1 MLTLLWTILAVS
13 CEAAAVVAIL
23 SILRRP
29 REPRAML
36 AWILALLLLPAAGLV
51 LFLIF
56 GEPRR
61 DWHRLRRRRSRRG
74 IRAASTDPAASAR
87 AVRAFSPSGI
97 REDLQP
103 LVKLTD
109 QLAASSPTGGNVV
122 TVFHDAEETYDQI
135 EAAIRAARSHVHLE
149 YYIFQADQT
158 GQRFGDLLS
167 EKARQG
173 VHCRLLLDFLGC
185 WRLPRRFL
193 RPLREAGVQVAFC
206 LPVVPWR
213 SRWRANF
220 RNHRKIAV
228 IDGNVGFTGSQNIGD
243 EYRGRKRRKYGPWRD
258 THLRIVGPGVRDLQD
273 VFARD
278 WYYTTKK
285 SLLDDRHFPYT
296 EATGNHIVQI
306 VPSGPDQ
313 REDVMHQLLFA
324 AVSAARESIS
334 IITPYFVPD
343 RAMILALRSAAFR
356 GVHVR
361 LMVPACSDHRV
372 VLWAGRSF
380 YNDLLGAGVQIYEHD
395 HTMLHSKVMVVDRS
409 WAMVGSANVDER
421 SFRVNFELTTILY
434 SPELADDLYRD
445 FEKLRTQSRHIK
457 RRSLSG
463 RSAGESILVGLARLA
478 SPLL

>member
-1 MLTLLWTILAVS
+1 MLTWLWTILTVG

-36 AWILALLLLPAAGLV
+36 AWILALLLLPGLGLV
-51 LFLIF
+51 LFLAL

-61 DWHRLRRRRSRRG
+61 DWHRFRRRRSRRR
-74 IRAASTDPAASAR
+74 IRAVSADPTHPPQAKYFFTPAEA
-87 AVRAFSPSGI
+87 PEG
-97 REDLQP
+97 LQP

-109 QLAASSPTGGNVV
+109 RLAASFPIGGNVV
-122 TVFHDAEETYDQI
+122 TLYYDADETYDQL
-135 EAAIRAARSHVHLE
+135 EAAIRGARSHVHLE
-149 YYIFQADQT
+149 YYIFQPDQT
-158 GQRFGDLLS
+158 GRRFRALLI
-167 EKARQG
+167 EKAREG
-173 VHCRLLLDFLGC
+173 VHCRLLLDFVGC
-185 WRLPRRFL
+185 WRLSRRFIQ
-193 RPLREAGVQVAFC
+193 PLKDAGVQVAFC

-228 IDGNVGFTGSQNIGD
+228 IDGQIGFTGSQNIGD

-258 THLRIVGPGVRDLQD
+258 THLRIVGPGVRDLQE

-278 WYYTTKK
+278 WHYTTKK
-285 SLLDDRHFPYT
+285 SLLDDRHFPRT
-296 EATGNHIVQI
+296 EAAGSHVVQV

-356 GVHVR
+356 GVQVR
-361 LMVPACSDHRV
+361 LLVPACSDHRI

-380 YNDLLGAGVQIYEHD
+380 YKDLIGSGVQIYEHD
-395 HTMLHSKVMVVDRS
+395 HTMLHSKVMVIDRS

-434 SPELADDLYRD
+434 STDLADDLYRD
-445 FEKLRTQSRHIK
+445 FETLRAQSRHIK
-457 RRSLSG
+457 RRSVSS
-463 RSAGESILVGLARLA
+463 RSTGESLLLGLARLA

>member
-1 MLTLLWTILAVS
+1 MFTLLWTILTIG
-13 CEAAAVVAIL
+13 CEAAAAVAIIA
-23 SILRRP
+23 ILRRP

-36 AWILALLLLPAAGLV
+36 AWILALLLLPGLGLV
-51 LFLIF
+51 LFLTL

-61 DWHRLRRRRSRRG
+61 DWHRLRRRRSRRR
-74 IRAASTDPAASAR
+74 IHAASSNQNVPSRLGHSLSPAD
-87 AVRAFSPSGI
+87 VR
-97 REDLQP
+97 EELQP
-103 LVKLTD
+103 LAKLTD
-109 QLAASSPTGGNVV
+109 QLAAASPTGGNVV
-122 TVFHDAEETYDQI
+122 TIFHDAEETYDQI
-135 EAAIRAARSHVHLE
+135 EAAIRAAHSHVHLE

-158 GQRFGDLLS
+158 GQRFRDLLI

-173 VHCRLLLDFLGC
+173 IHCRLLLDFLGC
-185 WRLPRRFL
+185 WRLPRRFVQ
-193 RPLREAGVQVAFC
+193 PMKDAGVQVAFC

-220 RNHRKIAV
+220 RNHRKIV
-228 IDGNVGFTGSQNIGD
+228 VVDGKIGFTGSQNIGD

-285 SLLDDRHFPYT
+285 SLLDDRHFPHT
-296 EATGNHIVQI
+296 EAAGNHVVQV

-343 RAMILALRSAAFR
+343 RAMILALRSAAYR
-356 GVHVR
+356 GIQVR
-361 LMVPACSDHRV
+361 LLIPACSDHRV

-380 YNDLLGAGVQIYEHD
+380 YNDLIGSGVQIYEHD
-395 HTMLHSKVMVVDRS
+395 HTMLHSKVMVIDRS

-434 SPELADDLYRD
+434 SSDLADELYRD
-445 FEKLRTQSRHIK
+445 FEALRAQSRHV
-457 RRSLSG
+457 RRKSLSA
-463 RSAGESILVGLARLA
+463 RSTGESILLGLARLA